1 MKSFGL
7 VVSCFALAACQ
18 GDSILRPVRPALA
31 TSTTTQPA
39 NSCASADAV
48 LGTLIT
54 LVRNA
59 THVQAPAAEA
69 ELLPPLRTAH
79 LALVAKPCDKQGAL
93 TPMRKFN
100 TTVDANAGVLSS
112 AQVVMF
118 HSLANRIIGT
128 INLVR

>member
-7 VVSCFALAACQ
+7 LVSCFALAACQ
-18 GDSILRPVRPALA
+18 ADSVLRPVRPALA

-39 NSCASADAV
+39 YTCAGADVV

-54 LVRNA
+54 LVQNA
-59 THVQAPAAEA
+59 THVQAPTAEA
-69 ELLPPLRTAH
+69 ALLPPLRAAH
-79 LALVAKPCDKQGAL
+79 VALIAKPCDKQGAL
-93 TPMRKFN
+93 AAMRNFN

-128 INLVR
+128 INLVP